1 MIKIQVIG
9 SANSGKSTLAKIISK
24 SLNTLN
30 INTEIIDEEN
40 NQKYDKTDLLK
51 LIKIIEKLDEQP
63 IVIETIQSQRGSYA
77 NKRLSNNQ

>member
-63 IVIETIQSQRGSYA
+63 IVIETIQLQRGNYV
-77 NKRLSNNQ
+77 NKELSRKQ

>member
-1 MIKIQVIG
+1 MLQIQVIG
-9 SANSGKSTLAKIISK
+9 SINSGKSTLAKIISK

-63 IVIETIQSQRGSYA
+63 IVIETIQLQRGNYV
-77 NKRLSNNQ
+77 NKELSRKQ

>member
-1 MIKIQVIG
+1 MLQIQVIG
-9 SANSGKSTLAKIISK
+9 SINSGKSTLAKIISK

-51 LIKIIEKLDEQP
+51 LIKIIEKLDGQP